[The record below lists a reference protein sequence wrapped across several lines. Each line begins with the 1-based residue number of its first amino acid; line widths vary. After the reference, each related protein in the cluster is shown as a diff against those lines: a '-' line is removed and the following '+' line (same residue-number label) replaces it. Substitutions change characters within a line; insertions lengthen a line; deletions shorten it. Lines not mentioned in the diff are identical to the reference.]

1 MSKWGIDVDV
11 WSTLWW
17 LSQEMGFYND
27 ETNNF
32 MRIGICGL
40 ELELEVIDGNHPYT
54 YIYILWYNGI

>member
-27 ETNNF
+27 ETNNS
-32 MRIGICGL
+32 MRIGIC

-54 YIYILWYNGI
+54 YIYIYIYIMI

>member
-54 YIYILWYNGI
+54 YIYIYIYIMI